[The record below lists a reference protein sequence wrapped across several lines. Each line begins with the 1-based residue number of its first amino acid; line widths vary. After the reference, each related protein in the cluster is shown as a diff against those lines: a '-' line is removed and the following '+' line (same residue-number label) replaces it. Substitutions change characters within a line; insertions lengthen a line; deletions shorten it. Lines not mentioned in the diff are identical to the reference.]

1 MPKYLMPNAHLQGDP
16 GDNFYVV
23 TEGDLAAYI
32 AAAGDEPI
40 QEYQAGDTFGELA
53 LLHGSPRAASV
64 KATTACVLW
73 ALDRRAFRA
82 LVTSHNLSSKHGI
95 VQVLSQIPALRDPEV
110 REEQIQALADAVTIE
125 DYSDGEYIITM
136 GSEADSLFIIL
147 SGEVVCHLGAGTEEL
162 MRQSAGSDSAFFGE
176 SCLTDAKVRGA
187 NVVAIGPCR
196 CAQLRAEAFR
206 SLLGTV
212 PELISFNFN
221 MKVLS
226 KCELLS
232 ALDSS
237 QLESLVEAMEQRTY
251 QASETII
258 EQDTLGT
265 TFFVIKSGAVAVV
278 KDGETVRELHKLDY
292 FGERSLLTAEH
303 TAATVR
309 VPEGGEPCLVMTLD
323 KAAFESKLGALQVLV
338 DRERRRGEA
347 KATAASKVIAWSDL
361 QLHAILGEGSFGRVK
376 LVLHRPTK
384 TPYALK
390 CLRKGHVIKFQQTE
404 HVINEKRVMELCDHP
419 FVLKLMGVYNAK
431 DQIFMLLEVAQGG
444 ELFTLLRSHKRFE
457 EPPACLYAA
466 MVASAF
472 AYLHARKVVHRDLKP
487 ENLLFDRDGYL
498 KLVDFGFAKVVRDRT
513 FTLCGTPEY
522 LAPEIISN
530 KGHGLGADWWTL
542 GTTPNPS
549 PNPSPNPYP
558 YHNP

>member
-1 MPKYLMPNAHLQGDP
+1 MQLPNAQCMPNNVQAAIRAGLRSNPLFESLAPDLLQKIVDAMAIKEHTEGSMVIRQVSDYYGLQGAGSIGVASGTPAVAHTSHSPTPCTTPDAHSPIPNFHNAHTAQLQGDP

-23 TEGDLAAYI
+23 TEGSLAAYI

-40 QEYQAGDTFGELA
+40 QEYRAGDTFGELA

-82 LVTSHNLSSKHGI
+82 LVTSHNLSSKYGI
-95 VQVLSQIPALRDPEV
+95 AQVLSQIPALRDPEV

-147 SGEVVCHLGAGTEEL
+147 SGEVVCHMGSGTEEL

-187 NVVAIGPCR
+187 NVVAVGPCR
-196 CAQLRAEAFR
+196 CAQLRAEVFR

-232 ALDSS
+232 ALDTN
-237 QLESLVEAMEQRTY
+237 QLESLVEAMEERTY
-251 QASETII
+251 QPSEVII
-258 EQDTLGT
+258 EQDTIGT
-265 TFFVIKSGAVAVV
+265 SFFIIKSGAVEVV
-278 KDGETVRELHKLDY
+278 KDGETVRELSKLDY

-323 KAAFESKLGALQVLV
+323 KEAFESRLGALQVLV
-338 DRERRRGEA
+338 DRERRRVEA
-347 KATAASKVIAWSDL
+347 KATAASKAIAWSDL
-361 QLHAILGEGSFGRVK
+361 QVHGTLGEGSFGKVK

-384 TPYALK
+384 TTYALK
-390 CLRKGHVIKFQQTE
+390 CLRKGHVIKMQQTE
-404 HVINEKRVMELCDHP
+404 HVVNEKRVMELCDHP
-419 FVLKLMGVYNAK
+419 FVLKLMAVYNST
-431 DQIFMLLEVAQGG
+431 DQIFMLLEVR
-444 ELFTLLRSHKRFE
+444 LRVR
-457 EPPACLYAA
+457 ARVRVRAR
-466 MVASAF
+466 AS
-472 AYLHARKVVHRDLKP
+472 
-487 ENLLFDRDGYL
+487 
-498 KLVDFGFAKVVRDRT
+498 VRVRV
-513 FTLCGTPEY
+513 
-522 LAPEIISN
+522 S
-530 KGHGLGADWWTL
+530 
-542 GTTPNPS
+542 
-549 PNPSPNPYP
+549 
-558 YHNP
+558 

>member
-1 MPKYLMPNAHLQGDP
+1 
-16 GDNFYVV
+16 
-23 TEGDLAAYI
+23 
-32 AAAGDEPI
+32 
-40 QEYQAGDTFGELA
+40 
-53 LLHGSPRAASV
+53 
-64 KATTACVLW
+64 
-73 ALDRRAFRA
+73 
-82 LVTSHNLSSKHGI
+82 

-147 SGEVVCHLGAGTEEL
+147 SGEVACHLGAGKEEL

-187 NVVAIGPCR
+187 NVVAVGPCR
-196 CAQLRAEAFR
+196 CAQLRAEVFR

-237 QLESLVEAMEQRTY
+237 QLESLIEAMEERTY
-251 QASETII
+251 QPSETII
-258 EQDTLGT
+258 EQDTIGT
-265 TFFVIKSGAVAVV
+265 TFFIIKSGAVAVV
-278 KDGETVRELHKLDY
+278 KGGETVRELHKLDY

-347 KATAASKVIAWSDL
+347 KATAASKAIVWSDL

-384 TPYALK
+384 TTYALK

-404 HVINEKRVMELCDHP
+404 HVVNEKRVMELCDHP
-419 FVLKLMGVYNAK
+419 FVLKLKGAYNAK

-472 AYLHARKVVHRDLKP
+472 SYLHARKVVHRDLKP

-530 KGHGLGADWWTL
+530 KGHGLGADWWTI
-542 GTTPNPS
+542 GTNPLTLTLTQ
-549 PNPSPNPYP
+549 P
-558 YHNP
+558 